1 MALEKG
7 YQAELSIDGITID
20 RRDIEMLEAIDQHGS
35 MHAAADA
42 LGRSYA
48 RLQGRVVELEDSL
61 GDLTERRRGGKGG
74 GGTELTSTAL
84 EVRQQFDRHQTELDG
99 VARATESVF
108 AGTVRER
115 TGTLGTVD
123 TAVGPMVALVP
134 DGATTVQ
141 IGVRSDVVVL
151 ADPEESPERGVT
163 SFRNQ
168 FTGTVSS
175 IESSDGVAR
184 VVLELE
190 RTRAPAADSDRLVE
204 STDELLLETLITEE
218 SADSLEIVVGKTL
231 RASFKATA
239 ARAIPTASAP
249 TANDKPE

>member
-1 MALEKG
+1 MTLEKG
-7 YQAELSIDGITID
+7 YRTELSVDGITID
-20 RRDIEMLEAIDQHGS
+20 RRDIEMLEAIDRHGS

-48 RLQGRVVELEDSL
+48 RLQQRIVELEAAV

-74 GGTELTSTAL
+74 GGTELTETAL
-84 EVRQQFDRHQTELDG
+84 ELRRRFERHQTELDG

-115 TGTLGTVD
+115 TGTLGTVE
-123 TAVGPMVALVP
+123 TAAGPVVALVP
-134 DGATTVQ
+134 AGATTVQ
-141 IGVRSDVVVL
+141 IGVRSDAVVL

-175 IESSDGVAR
+175 IDSSDGVAR
-184 VVLELE
+184 VTLDLE
-190 RTRAPAADSDRLVE
+190 RVDEPPDGSKSVADVE
-204 STDELLLETLITEE
+204 LETLVTQE
-218 SADSLEIVVGKTL
+218 SADSLGITVGKTL

-239 ARAIPTASAP
+239 ARATPTGDAPSADDDASS
-249 TANDKPE
+249 